1 MMSSDIL
8 LLVLHK
14 NYCCTWKYILKLIFK
29 GFFLIN
35 RCLIFKVRRTRF
47 VSAWILYH
55 TAPQLSTLF
64 FAFFIRFF
72 QLLRVFCKRM
82 DFVMVLMHCYGG
94 SVLLR
99 LVFYWVIG
107 LLLFYYYIFGFVVF
121 TFLSR
126 LRRSRVGAEPGTMWA
141 SSPTGGVMISCVFKQ
156 VNAGSSNR
164 AIDFLMFLRTA
175 ARAVP
180 TICFFNL

>member
-72 QLLRVFCKRM
+72 QPLRVFCNGRG
-82 DFVMVLMHCYGG
+82 FYWVYRNVMEV
-94 SVLLR
+94 
-99 LVFYWVIG
+99 VFYWGWCFIG
-107 LLLFYYYIFGFVVF
+107 LLLFCYYTFGFVVF

-126 LRRSRVGAEPGTMWA
+126 LRCSRVGVESGTMWA
-141 SSPTGGVMISCVFKQ
+141 SSPTGGDDIVRFQ
-156 VNAGSSNR
+156 AEER
-164 AIDFLMFLRTA
+164 W
-175 ARAVP
+175 
-180 TICFFNL
+180 

>member
-64 FAFFIRFF
+64 SPFLFAFFNRSGCFAERGIFIGF
-72 QLLRVFCKRM
+72 I
-82 DFVMVLMHCYGG
+82 VMLWRECFIEVG
-94 SVLLR
+94 VLLG
-99 LVFYWVIG
+99 YWFIT
-107 LLLFYYYIFGFVVF
+107 LLLLYLWFCCFY
-121 TFLSR
+121 FLSR
-126 LRRSRVGAEPGTMWA
+126 LRCSRVGAESGTMWA

>member
-72 QLLRVFCKRM
+72 QLLRVFCGER
-82 DFVMVLMHCYGG
+82 DFYWVYRNVMEG
-94 SVLLR
+94 
-99 LVFYWVIG
+99 VFYWGWCFIG
-107 LLLFYYYIFGFVVF
+107 LLVYYSFITIPLVLLFLLSQSPAVF
-121 TFLSR
+121 SCG
-126 LRRSRVGAEPGTMWA
+126 SRVRDDVGIVPYRWCDDI
-141 SSPTGGVMISCVFKQ
+141 VRFQ
-156 VNAGSSNR
+156 AGEHR
-164 AIDFLMFLRTA
+164 
-175 ARAVP
+175 
-180 TICFFNL
+180 